1 MKPVLFSGIRPS
13 GTIHIGNYLGAIKNW
28 VNLQNQYFS
37 IFCIVDE
44 HALTTPYKPSELKQN
59 IIDTAILYMACGV
72 LPDKSLIFIQSE
84 VHEHAGLAW
93 ILNTITPLGELTR
106 MTQFK
111 EKSGNEKSVLAGLL
125 NYPVLMAA
133 DILLYKTNLVPI
145 GEDQKQHLE
154 LARTLA
160 KKFNRIF
167 GKTFVIPEAY
177 FTEETKRIMSL
188 DDPTSKMSKSS
199 ESASSY
205 ISLIDPNELIREKIQ
220 KAVTDSGKQIKYDL
234 KNKPAISNLMNIYA
248 GISGFKILEVEKFFE
263 GKNYTEFKRDL
274 TEKLIGFLSPI
285 QEKYEYYRNNK
296 KLVFDILE
304 KGREQAKK
312 IAAETMKEVKE
323 KIGFLI

>member
-28 VNLQNQYFS
+28 INLQNQYFP

-44 HALTTPYKPSELKQN
+44 HAITTPHKPSELKQN
-59 IIDTAILYMACGV
+59 IIDTAILYLACGV
-72 LPDKSLIFIQSE
+72 DFEKSLIFIQSQ
-84 VHEHAGLAW
+84 VSEHAELAW

-111 EKSGNEKSVLAGLL
+111 EKSGNKKSVLAGLL
-125 NYPVLMAA
+125 NYPVLMTA

-167 GKTFVIPEAY
+167 GKTFTIPDSY
-177 FTEETKRIMSL
+177 LTEETKRIMSL
-188 DDPTSKMSKSS
+188 DDPFSKMSKSS
-199 ESASSY
+199 ESALSY
-205 ISLIDPNELIREKIQ
+205 ISLIDPEDLIKEKIQ

-234 KNKPAISNLMNIYA
+234 KDKPAISNLMNIYA
-248 GISGFKILEVEKFFE
+248 GISGLKILEVEKLFE
-263 GKNYTEFKRDL
+263 GKNYAEFKSDL
-274 TEKLIGFLSPI
+274 IEKLIRFLSPI
-285 QEKYEYYRNNK
+285 QQKYEYYRSNE

-304 KGREQAKK
+304 RSREQAEK
-312 IAAETMKEVKE
+312 IAKETMKEVKE
-323 KIGFLI
+323 KVGFI